1 MNLALSLGTS
11 EIAKLYGNLFKT
23 AYLGGFFLPFHPCFL
38 PFFAP

>member
-23 AYLGGFFLPFHPCFL
+23 AYLGGFFIRPLAKIFIPLH
-38 PFFAP
+38 